1 MTSPRFINIDVVQKF
16 CNAHNVCGLAET
28 EARAVAGMA
37 NGKYGLKN

>member
-28 EARAVAGMA
+28 EARAVAG
-37 NGKYGLKN
+37 GKWEIRVKN